1 MTNRDGKRPA
11 SSGRANALSL
21 AYVLALMALHWVL
34 LRLGVPIGARIVVG
48 LIIIILLMTS
58 TVRYVRVLLERSQ
71 EEVERNPK
79 PGDASTQRLLTHH
92 HALRLT
98 GEAY

>member
-11 SSGRANALSL
+11 WSGRANALSL
-21 AYVLALMALHWVL
+21 AYVLALVALSWVL
-34 LRLGVPIGARIVVG
+34 LRLGAPIGVRIVVD

-58 TVRYVRVLLERSQ
+58 TVRYFRVLLKRNQ

-79 PGDASTQRLLTHH
+79 PW
-92 HALRLT
+92 
-98 GEAY
+98 